1 MAGYLHLAQ
10 TARAAHARVRAAR
23 DLESRWTA
31 LPPER
36 QEEARAEWT
45 NVKDALTAVRTRME
59 AGPRG
64 FVREFKAGLA
74 GTESEPVAPPRPLGE
89 LAGELHVATNAL
101 RDKLNAIES

>member
-1 MAGYLHLAQ
+1 VA
-10 TARAAHARVRAAR
+10 TARLRAAR
-23 DLESRWTA
+23 DLEARCHK
-31 LPPER
+31 LPPEE
-36 QEEARAEWT
+36 QAEARKEWS

-74 GTESEPVAPPRPLGE
+74 GTESEAVPDPRPLGE

-101 RDKLNAIES
+101 RDKLNAIGS